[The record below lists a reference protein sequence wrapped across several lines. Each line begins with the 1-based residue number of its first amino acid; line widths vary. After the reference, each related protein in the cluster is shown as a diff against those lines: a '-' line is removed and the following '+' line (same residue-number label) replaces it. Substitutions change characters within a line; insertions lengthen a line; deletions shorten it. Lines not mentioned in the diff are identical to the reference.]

1 MGRDLF
7 IPFASWNKAQSLE
20 RMGHRP
26 SNLKLDAGNIRGFS
40 KSNIDI
46 FFFPRRNT
54 MIGIEF
60 CKEPEQLA
68 DENLPLAQFQNPS
81 HRWGNWGSGRQS
93 DPLNIM
99 YLVYLLSRLML
110 YYHRA
115 LLASILASGWTSCYP
130 LLPRERIRDSLQRWW
145 RVLTTLLYMLL
156 LDKSAL
162 MQLILVQWRQRV
174 RF

>member
-1 MGRDLF
+1 M
-7 IPFASWNKAQSLE
+7 AQSPE

-26 SNLKLDAGNIRGFS
+26 SNLKLDGGNIRGFS

-46 FFFPRRNT
+46 FFFSPRGNT

-60 CKEPEQLA
+60 YKEPEQLA
-68 DENLPLAQFQNPS
+68 DENLPRAQFQYPY
-81 HRWGNWGSGRQS
+81 HRWGNWGSGRQN
-93 DPLNIM
+93 DPLNVM

-130 LLPRERIRDSLQRWW
+130 LLPRQRIPDSLQSRW
-145 RVLTTLLYMLL
+145 RVLTTLSTLYV
-156 LDKSAL
+156 AT
-162 MQLILVQWRQRV
+162 W
-174 RF
+174 